1 MPDFIQKT
9 HNGLPT
15 GETDWSKI
23 FMGFAMALVFVMQQW
38 HSIEVSDIKA
48 SMVPRA
54 EIQAHTQNFRREFK
68 EDNDKFMNRTE
79 ILDAFRDFS
88 KRIEFLEEEKGSTAG
103 VDKHPTYKHSYKDK

>member
-9 HNGLPT
+9 HNGQPT

-38 HSIEVSDIKA
+38 HSIEVSNIKA
-48 SMVPRA
+48 DMVPRA
-54 EIQAHTQNFRREFK
+54 EIQRHSEMLQAELGEH
-68 EDNDKFMNRTE
+68 NDKFMGKTE

-88 KRIEFLEEEKGSTAG
+88 KRIEYLEESKIEKADAKKIKEKD
-103 VDKHPTYKHSYKDK
+103 DKAYGR